1 MKNVFSLSP
10 PSLISITN
18 IFFLLLYKI
27 YFFFSFSSLFITL
40 YSSYLF
46 YFLLFSFI
54 FFSSLFFSLVIM
66 SYFSY
71 LLPSFSSILLSSQ
84 KKISRIYYSLVFF
97 HFSLFSLISP
107 TSSFFIIQYVAEQL
121 RHLDTT
127 IILSVMRARADSQK
141 APWVK
146 TIM

>member
-1 MKNVFSLSP
+1 MKSVFSLSL
-10 PSLISITN
+10 PSLISISN
-18 IFFLLLYKI
+18 ICFLLIYEI
-27 YFFFSFSSLFITL
+27 YFFFSFSSLLITF

-46 YFLLFSFI
+46 SFLLFSFI
-54 FFSSLFFSLVIM
+54 FFCSLFLPLSSCLILPIFFLPFSSLFSTF
-66 SYFSY
+66 
-71 LLPSFSSILLSSQ
+71 FSSIL
-84 KKISRIYYSLVFF
+84 YYSLIFF
-97 HFSLFSLISP
+97 HFSFFSLLSP
-107 TSSFFIIQYVAEQL
+107 TSSFFIMQYVAEQL

>member
-1 MKNVFSLSP
+1 MKNVFSLSL
-10 PSLISITN
+10 PSLISISN
-18 IFFLLLYKI
+18 IFFLLLYEI
-27 YFFFSFSSLFITL
+27 YFFFSFSSLLITF
-40 YSSYLF
+40 YFSYLF
-46 YFLLFSFI
+46 SFLLFSFI
-54 FFSSLFFSLVIM
+54 IFFALVIM
-66 SYFSY
+66 SYSSY
-71 LLPSFSSILLSSQ
+71 LLPPLLFYSPLFSTFFSCIL
-84 KKISRIYYSLVFF
+84 YYSLVFF
-97 HFSLFSLISP
+97 HFSLFSLLSP